1 MKCDAFKNSK
11 ITIMALRI
19 RLQRHGSVHNP
30 MYRMVVAES
39 SSRRN
44 GKFVENLGLY
54 NPKPR
59 GKDVE
64 TQVNLE
70 RVDYWL
76 SVGALPSD
84 TAKTGTLSVLL

>member
-1 MKCDAFKNSK
+1 
-11 ITIMALRI
+11 MALRI

-30 MYRMVVAES
+30 RYRMVVAES
-39 SSRRN
+39 ASRRN

-64 TQVNLE
+64 TQVNLD

-84 TAKTGTLSVLL
+84 TAKTVIKKARLAKAKAE